1 MANQIYLNVLENYKF
16 YNENLLKVFPRSNKF
31 YLPEN
36 KSKSLVLYGSNLSS
50 TINYPKYTSIVKYMV
65 SIPNN
70 ILFPLIGILLSDGC
84 ITINNS
90 SKLLKVG
97 YHNNGLPTPPSYG
110 APRAKADNNRTNAAR
125 LLIECVESSKY
136 PKDLGARF
144 RFKQSIK
151 RSDYVFNVF
160 SLISHYCI
168 SYPRLCKTRMNRKD
182 FLGIE
187 IITRSLP
194 CFLVLYRK
202 FYFKGKKIIPL
213 DFYDLITYEGLAHWI
228 MGVGCFVKGGGL
240 YLQTQSYSVKD
251 CVFIINIFY
260 IKFGIESKI
269 HFQRGLPVLYL
280 TVNSIKKIYPH
291 IQEFIIPSMKYKF
304 HYKLTKL

>member
-1 MANQIYLNVLENYKF
+1 MTRAYFTAATMVIAVPTGIKIFSWLSYSFSKNINMANQIYLNLLEYYKF
-16 YNENLLKVFPRSNKF
+16 NSLVKHQENLLNVFPRSNKN

-36 KSKSLVLYGSNLSS
+36 SSSKSLVLYGTNLSS

-65 SIPNN
+65 SIPNK

-90 SKLLKVG
+90 SNLLMKDN
-97 YHNNGLPTPPSYG
+97 YPRLGL
-110 APRAKADNNRTNAAR
+110 D
-125 LLIECVESSKY
+125 I
-136 PKDLGARF
+136 GARF

-160 SLISHYCI
+160 LLLSHYCI
-168 SYPRLCKTRMNRKD
+168 SYPKLYKTRLNRKD

-194 CFLVLYRK
+194 CFLVLHRK

-213 DFYDLITYEGLAHWI
+213 DFYDLITYEGLAH
-228 MGVGCFVKGGGL
+228 
-240 YLQTQSYSVKD
+240 
-251 CVFIINIFY
+251 
-260 IKFGIESKI
+260 
-269 HFQRGLPVLYL
+269 
-280 TVNSIKKIYPH
+280 
-291 IQEFIIPSMKYKF
+291 
-304 HYKLTKL
+304 

>member
-1 MANQIYLNVLENYKF
+1 MANQIYLNVLEYYKF

-36 KSKSLVLYGSNLSS
+36 KSKSIVLYGSNLSS

-97 YHNNGLPTPPSYG
+97 YLNKGLPTPTPLASLWP
-110 APRAKADNNRTNAAR
+110 APNRAKGAR
-125 LLIECVESSKY
+125 LLNEATEEAKY
-136 PKDLGARF
+136 PTNIGARF

-160 SLISHYCI
+160 SLLSHYCI
-168 SYPRLCKTRMNRKD
+168 SYPRMCKTRLNRKD
-182 FLGIE
+182 FIGIE

-228 MGVGCFVKGGGL
+228 MGDGCFVKGGGL
-240 YLQTQSYSVKD
+240 YLQTQSFSVKD

-280 TVNSIKKIYPH
+280 TVNSIKKIYPQ

>member
-1 MANQIYLNVLENYKF
+1 MANQIYLNVLEYYKF
-16 YNENLLKVFPRSNKF
+16 YNENLLKVFPRSNKN
-31 YLPEN
+31 YLPENN

-90 SKLLKVG
+90 SKLLKAC
-97 YHNNGLPTPPSYG
+97 
-110 APRAKADNNRTNAAR
+110 APLTRVVCICTHARTKAAR
-125 LLIECVESSKY
+125 LRNEASGEDKY
-136 PKDLGARF
+136 PTDIGARF

-160 SLISHYCI
+160 SLLSHYCI
-168 SYPRLCKTRMNRKD
+168 SYPRLCKTRLNRKD
-182 FLGIE
+182 FIGIE

-228 MGVGCFVKGGGL
+228 MGDGSFVKGGGL
-240 YLQTQSYSVKD
+240 YLQTQGFSVKD

-260 IKFGIESKI
+260 LKFGIESKI

>member
-1 MANQIYLNVLENYKF
+1 MGARTHLSRLIKDISDTSMFRSTQFSWLSYSFSKNINMANQIYLNVLEYYKF

-97 YHNNGLPTPPSYG
+97 YLNNGLPTPRASLGP
-110 APRAKADNNRTNAAR
+110 APHFRDNGNGKKKAKHRYENP
-125 LLIECVESSKY
+125 EGEKY
-136 PKDLGARF
+136 PKNIGARF
-144 RFKQSIK
+144 RFKQSIQ

-160 SLISHYCI
+160 SLLSHYCI
-168 SYPRLCKTRMNRKD
+168 SYPRLCKTRLNRKD
-182 FLGIE
+182 FIGIE

-194 CFLVLYRK
+194 CFFVLYRK

-213 DFYDLITYEGLAHWI
+213 DFYDLITYEGLAH
-228 MGVGCFVKGGGL
+228 
-240 YLQTQSYSVKD
+240 
-251 CVFIINIFY
+251 
-260 IKFGIESKI
+260 
-269 HFQRGLPVLYL
+269 
-280 TVNSIKKIYPH
+280 
-291 IQEFIIPSMKYKF
+291 
-304 HYKLTKL
+304 

>member
-16 YNENLLKVFPRSNKF
+16 YNENLLNVFPRSNKF

-36 KSKSLVLYGSNLSS
+36 KSKSLVLYGFNLSS

-90 SKLLKVG
+90 SKLLNVG
-97 YHNNGLPTPPSYG
+97 YHNNGLTTPTSCG
-110 APRAKADNNRTNAAR
+110 APAAKAAINRTKAAR
-125 LLIECVESSKY
+125 LLIEGAESPKY
-136 PKDLGARF
+136 PKDLGARL
-144 RFKQSIK
+144 RFKQSIQ

-182 FLGIE
+182 FVGIE

-213 DFYDLITYEGLAHWI
+213 DFYDLITYEGLAH
-228 MGVGCFVKGGGL
+228 
-240 YLQTQSYSVKD
+240 
-251 CVFIINIFY
+251 
-260 IKFGIESKI
+260 
-269 HFQRGLPVLYL
+269 
-280 TVNSIKKIYPH
+280 
-291 IQEFIIPSMKYKF
+291 
-304 HYKLTKL
+304 